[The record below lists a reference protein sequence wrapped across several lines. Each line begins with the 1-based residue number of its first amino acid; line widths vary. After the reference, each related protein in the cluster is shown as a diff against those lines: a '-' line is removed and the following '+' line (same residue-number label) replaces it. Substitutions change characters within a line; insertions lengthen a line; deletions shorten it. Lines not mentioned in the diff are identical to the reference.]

1 MGTAILAGVARMAR
15 IATACCCPFIV
26 VVDVIRGRLE
36 VETVD
41 RFATGGRR
49 VRRVAALSGEPAQ
62 DAMLPVFSWVKRHG
76 FFRRAHDRDLQDR
89 GRTRFHVNEAL
100 GARIA
105 LLLWGLGR
113 VQKHVRQA
121 QISVG
126 IATMGDEEAV
136 YWYGK
141 ALRNRGLVIRAL
153 RLMLAG
159 E

>member
-1 MGTAILAGVARMAR
+1 MGTVRR
-15 IATACCCPFIV
+15 CPFTV
-26 VVDVIRGRLE
+26 VVDVIRSRVE
-36 VETVD
+36 VEAVS
-41 RFATGGRR
+41 RLATGRKR
-49 VRRVAALSGEPAQ
+49 VRRVAALAGEPAQ
-62 DAMLPVFSWVKRHG
+62 DVMLTVFNWVRRHG
-76 FFRRAHDRDLQDR
+76 FFRRANDRDLQDR

-105 LLLWGLGR
+105 LLLWALAR
-113 VQKHVRQA
+113 VQKSVRQA
-121 QISVG
+121 KISVG
-126 IATMGDEEAV
+126 VATMGDEEAI